1 MDSLEPTE
9 GNRDELILK
18 QQRDIEKE
26 VMYYRVYSSQSIII
40 PNACFGHSRSMNQ
53 FRWSVIKCHWP
64 V

>member
-26 VMYYRVYSSQSIII
+26 VICNTGYFIV
-40 PNACFGHSRSMNQ
+40 NQ
-53 FRWSVIKCHWP
+53 L
-64 V
+64 